1 MNLCISI
8 IFLLIKLICPFDSG
22 INTTNQNNNNINQLI
37 SNMLHMYP
45 KFGRDNARD
54 VLGEPVYRAP
64 KMYASPKVSTSC
76 MECLVEAKP
85 ITSKVLNG
93 WFIDVNMRL
102 YFVDPMNRDRIIRTT
117 PVSYING
124 NTVTTISGS
133 AYVLGTI
140 DPLVRKRVAHVDI
153 SSSNPL
159 SEETIHY
166 IVNAATDM
174 YSDILLMF
182 PKSGL
187 K

>member
-1 MNLCISI
+1 
-8 IFLLIKLICPFDSG
+8 LLIKLICPFDS
-22 INTTNQNNNNINQLI
+22 IVNTTTQNHNNTNQLI
-37 SNMLHMYP
+37 SNMLHAYP
-45 KFGRDNARD
+45 QFSRDNTRV

-64 KMYASPKVSTSC
+64 KIYESSKISRSC
-76 MECLVEAKP
+76 MECLVESKP
-85 ITSKVLNG
+85 ITSTVLDG
-93 WFIDVNMRL
+93 WFIDVNLRL
-102 YFVDPMNRDRIIRTT
+102 YFVDPTNLDRIIRTS
-117 PVSYING
+117 PVSDING
-124 NTVTTISGS
+124 KTVTTLSGS
-133 AYVLGTI
+133 VYVLGAI
-140 DPLVRKRVAHVDI
+140 DQLVRKRVAHVDI

>member
-1 MNLCISI
+1 M
-8 IFLLIKLICPFDSG
+8 ICPFDS
-22 INTTNQNNNNINQLI
+22 IVNTTTQNHNNTNQLI
-37 SNMLHMYP
+37 SNMLHAYP
-45 KFGRDNARD
+45 QFSRDNTRV

-64 KMYASPKVSTSC
+64 KIYESSKISRSC
-76 MECLVEAKP
+76 MECLVESKP
-85 ITSKVLNG
+85 ITSTVLDG
-93 WFIDVNMRL
+93 WFIDVNLRL
-102 YFVDPMNRDRIIRTT
+102 YFVDPTNLDRIIRTS
-117 PVSYING
+117 PVSDING
-124 NTVTTISGS
+124 KTVTTLSGS
-133 AYVLGTI
+133 VYVLGAI
-140 DPLVRKRVAHVDI
+140 DQLVRKRVAHVDI